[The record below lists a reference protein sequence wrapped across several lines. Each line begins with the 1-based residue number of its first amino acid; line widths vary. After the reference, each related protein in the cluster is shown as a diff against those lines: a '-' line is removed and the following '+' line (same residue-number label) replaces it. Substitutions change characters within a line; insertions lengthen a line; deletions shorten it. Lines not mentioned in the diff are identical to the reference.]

1 MKKILVLSLVLF
13 TAAVQGQSDSLR
25 ISLSDAVALGLVKR
39 FDVQANDYN
48 TFIATSDVNA
58 KQNAWLPELSG
69 AGTVRLNTQIQ
80 QAYIPAG
87 FAGLQDPM
95 LVKFGATNIAV
106 FGLDLNQT
114 IFNPNVKNDITIAKS
129 QAELQKQKD
138 EQDKKVIRERIT
150 QAYLNVL
157 LRKLQAT
164 IARDNEKRFNE
175 YYVLAKGKFDAGAL
189 IENEMLR
196 AQLDYE
202 NAKLETQKTVQNLN
216 TAYAQLAYQ
225 MNVPLTQPL
234 ALTDRLSDLQIASL
248 NQDVN
253 YAFGNRSD
261 LLLLNQQRT
270 IAQEQIS
277 KSKQAVIPSLSFY
290 ANYSKQ
296 YTNMNFNFGDS
307 KWWSP
312 YSFVGLNLRVPISAY
327 YKDKPQIASQ
337 QLKLKQLEL
346 QIEQRKADITYQHNS
361 AIADLQNAANNVTQ
375 TQQSY
380 ALSKRIYALQQE
392 QVKSG
397 SLLYAS
403 LLDTERSLSQAEQ
416 NYIRAVYD
424 YMVAQVNFQR
434 AIGEL

>member
-1 MKKILVLSLVLF
+1 MKKILALSFILF
-13 TAAVQGQSDSLR
+13 AVYTQGQSDSLR
-25 ISLSDAVALGLVKR
+25 ISLKDAVTIGLSKR

-48 TFIATSDVNA
+48 AIIANSDVNA
-58 KQNAWLPELSG
+58 KQNAWLPEISG
-69 AGTVRLNTQIQ
+69 GGTVRLNTQIQ

-114 IFNPNVKNDITIAKS
+114 IFNPNIKNDITLAKS
-129 QAELQKQKD
+129 QVELQKQKD
-138 EQDKKVIRERIT
+138 EQEKKVIRERIT

-157 LRKLQAT
+157 LRNLQAN

-175 YYVLAKGKFDAGAL
+175 YYLLAKGKFDAGAL

-202 NAKLETQKTVQNLN
+202 NAKLETQKTVQNLT

-225 MNVPLTQPL
+225 MNVSQTQPL
-234 ALTDRLSDLQIASL
+234 ALTDRLSDLQMATLS
-248 NQDVN
+248 QDLN

-261 LLLLNQQRT
+261 LIVLNQQRNL
-270 IAQEQIS
+270 AQQQIS
-277 KSKQAVIPSLSFY
+277 KSKQAVIPSLSFF
-290 ANYSKQ
+290 ANFSKQ

-312 YSFVGLNLRVPISAY
+312 YSFVGINLRVPISAY

-337 QLKLKQLEL
+337 ELKLKQLEL
-346 QIEQRKADITYQHNS
+346 QIEQRKADITYQHS
-361 AIADLQNAANNVTQ
+361 AAIADLQNASKNVTQ

-380 ALSKRIYALQQE
+380 TLSKRIYALQQE

-403 LLDTERSLSQAEQ
+403 LLDTERSLSLAEQ

-424 YMVAQVNFQR
+424 YMIAQINFQR
-434 AIGEL
+434 ATGEL